1 MKRVSLPWLAVLVVP
16 LVNVFAYAWL
26 EVTTVV
32 SRDQWRFLPMVQDWY
47 EGHFHWASLWLS
59 HSQHRIPV
67 YKLLFL
73 LNAVLLQ
80 LDMRFE
86 VMLGAALLGLAVMLL
101 VKRFLEDVPANV
113 PMQQRLLAAAAFT
126 WLGLSLNQW
135 DSLIYG
141 LGALNGFGHLAAFT
155 VFWLWL
161 DATLR
166 QGASGQTGAGLVALL
181 AFILLCCAG
190 GHGPAFLAAMFAVVA
205 VAWYRSRPDEIKN
218 SSRLLAALAL
228 AALAA
233 ELVYWFAGPL
243 APVKGGATLSQA
255 LAAPWRV
262 PEYLLMSLASSAL
275 PVAGMEHHG
284 WPRSLSLLLGAVIA
298 LVYVW
303 AIAVF
308 TRRRLWSVT
317 YVPAFLM
324 TYSLLVMASVFL
336 VRFGEGLDTAAAP
349 RYVLDNQLGLLGCF
363 WTLVLWR
370 SGGPQTSGAA
380 WQRWVSVPT
389 LSGAVLLTALA
400 ASLLLWRHSGDQR
413 RMVAAAEQQV
423 RAGDFEAQD
432 WICPDVALCRAGA
445 EFMKR
450 ERLNVFRDGPEAGH

>member
-1 MKRVSLPWLAVLVVP
+1 MTRSSLPWLAAFLVP
-16 LVNVFAYAWL
+16 LVNVFGYAWL
-26 EVTTVV
+26 SVTTVV

-47 EGHFHWASLWLS
+47 EGHFHWTSLWLS

-73 LNAVLLQ
+73 LNAELLH
-80 LDMRFE
+80 LDMRYE
-86 VMLGAALLGLAVMLL
+86 VVLGAALLGLAVLLL
-101 VKRFLEDVPANV
+101 VKRLLEGMPADL
-113 PMQQRLLAAAAFT
+113 PMRQRLLAAAALA
-126 WLGLSLNQW
+126 WLGFSLNQW

-141 LGALNGFGHLAAFT
+141 LGALNGFGHVAAFT
-155 VFWLWL
+155 IFWLWL

-166 QGASGQTGAGLVALL
+166 HGPSGGTMTGQMVLL

-190 GHGPAFLAAMFAVVA
+190 GHGPAFLAALFVVVA
-205 VAWYRSRPDEIKN
+205 VAWYCGGPDGIKK
-218 SSRLLAALAL
+218 SSQLFVALAL
-228 AALAA
+228 VALAA
-233 ELVYWFAGPL
+233 ELVYWFVGPL
-243 APVKGGATLSQA
+243 APVRSDGAFSQA

-262 PEYLLMSLASSAL
+262 PEYLLMCLASSAL

-284 WPRSLSLLLGAVIA
+284 WPRGLTLLLGAIIA
-298 LVYVW
+298 MVYVW

-308 TRRRLWSVT
+308 IRRRLWLVT

-324 TYSLLVMASVFL
+324 AYPLLVVASVFL
-336 VRFGEGLDTAAAP
+336 VRFGEGLDTAEAP
-349 RYVLDNQLGLLGCF
+349 RYVLDTQLGLLGCF

-370 SGGPQTSGAA
+370 TEGPQTSGAG
-380 WQRWVSVPT
+380 WKRWVSVPT
-389 LSGAVLLTALA
+389 LSGVALLTALV
-400 ASLLLWRHSGDQR
+400 ASLLLWRHSGEQR

-423 RAGDFEAQD
+423 RAGDFGAQD

-450 ERLNVFRDGPEAGH
+450 ERLNIFRDSPQAGH